1 MRSQRYLLAPVLAMM
16 AGLTAPMAMAENRI
30 DTQLPNAP
38 DMAAYGNMGVGVRQ
52 IDLVNTDQI
61 DILAIDPKAP
71 KPETMPRYDRPLA
84 VEVWYPAADG
94 ATGDTALK
102 AFIRDGKTEV
112 TLQGKA
118 MRDAEPA
125 QPDAAYP
132 LVIISHG
139 YPGNRFLLSHL
150 AENIASKGYVVASI
164 DHTDSTYRT
173 KAAFG
178 STLVNRSLDQLFV
191 LNEMARISSEDG
203 SFLKG
208 LVNTDDTG
216 LIGYSMGGYGA
227 VITAGGG
234 VTEASVGFGW
244 GGPHG
249 TLAIHQAGSD
259 THNKLPDPRIKTAVA
274 IGPWGMNT
282 GFWDAEGLKGIKIP
296 MLVIAFL
303 IK

>member
-118 MRDAEPA
+118 MRDAEPHNPM
-125 QPDAAYP
+125 QPIRWSSSRTDIPATGSCCH
-132 LVIISHG
+132 ISRKTSR
-139 YPGNRFLLSHL
+139 PKAMSSRRSTTLIQP
-150 AENIASKGYVVASI
+150 IA
-164 DHTDSTYRT
+164 
-173 KAAFG
+173 
-178 STLVNRSLDQLFV
+178 
-191 LNEMARISSEDG
+191 
-203 SFLKG
+203 
-208 LVNTDDTG
+208 
-216 LIGYSMGGYGA
+216 
-227 VITAGGG
+227 
-234 VTEASVGFGW
+234 
-244 GGPHG
+244 
-249 TLAIHQAGSD
+249 
-259 THNKLPDPRIKTAVA
+259 PRPRL
-274 IGPWGMNT
+274 GRLW
-282 GFWDAEGLKGIKIP
+282 
-296 MLVIAFL
+296 
-303 IK
+303 